1 MGQHSTPPTRGPG
14 FMITPSSIEFSVGGI
29 STLHADAFYPT
40 RLPDPVNC
48 EKAP

>member
-1 MGQHSTPPTRGPG
+1 
-14 FMITPSSIEFSVGGI
+14 MITPSSIEFSVGGI